1 MKKSTMS
8 KVLLATV
15 FAAMFALFMVAC
27 SSGSGSASS
36 ASGSSSASASSS
48 ESASS
53 EAASSESA
61 SSESASASSEAAS
74 SSAASASASASSEAT
89 PPTPGVLR
97 LSTTTSVNDSGLLPY
112 LQPYFEEDTGLQLE
126 VTSAGT
132 GAAIKKGETGDADA
146 LLVHAKASEEEFV
159 DAGFGVERVPFMYN
173 FFVIVGPEDDPAG
186 VANCTTAAEAFKA
199 IADSGQTFVSRGDDS
214 GTNKKELQI
223 WEAAGISPEGQDWYV
238 NAGQGM
244 GATLTQ
250 AAERQGYTL
259 SDKGTFLSN
268 DANKTLKIVLGE
280 SDDMKNTYTMIAISP
295 EKWPD
300 TNIEAANAFIDWMTG
315 DKASELIAAYGV
327 EEYGEPLF
335 YLLESADASA
345 SSDAAASSEAA
356 ASDSAASE
364 SASSSSAS

>member
-1 MKKSTMS
+1 MKKSIAF

-36 ASGSSSASASSS
+36 ASASASASSA
-48 ESASS
+48 SASS
-53 EAASSESA
+53 EAASPA
-61 SSESASASSEAAS
+61 AASSEAAS
-74 SSAASASASASSEAT
+74 SSAAAAENK
-89 PPTPGVLR
+89 VLR

-112 LQPYFEEDTGLQLE
+112 LQPYFEEDTGYALE

-146 LLVHAKASEEEFV
+146 LLVHAKASEEEFI

-173 FFVIVGPEDDPAG
+173 YFVIVGPEDDPAG
-186 VANCTTAAEAFKA
+186 VANCATAADAFKA
-199 IADSGQTFVSRGDDS
+199 IADSGQPFVSRGDDS

-223 WEAAGISPEGQDWYV
+223 WEAAGITPEGQDWYV
-238 NAGQGM
+238 NAGAGM

-250 AAERQGYTL
+250 AAERLGYTL
-259 SDKGTFLSN
+259 TDKGTFLSN
-268 DANKTLKIVLGE
+268 DAKDTLKIALGE
-280 SDDMKNTYTMIAISP
+280 ADDMKNTYSMIAISP

-300 TNIEAANAFIDWMTG
+300 TNIDAANAFITWMTG
-315 DKASELIAAYGV
+315 DKASELIANYGV

-335 YLLESADASA
+335 YLLESADSAASA
-345 SSDAAASSEAA
+345 SAEATSASASAAAA
-356 ASDSAASE
+356 
-364 SASSSSAS
+364 